1 MALAIGTD
9 IVEIKRIADV
19 VERQGDKFVQRIL
32 CEPELHEYQRLNQD
46 ISYLAKRFAAKE
58 AVAKALGIGIGRG
71 VSFHDIVIV
80 KNTLGAPIVELSGGA
95 LQAMKALNGQQM
107 LLSLSDERHYALAYA
122 MLT

>member
-32 CEPELHEYQRLNQD
+32 CEPEQQEYQRLNHD
-46 ISYLAKRFAAKE
+46 VPYLAKRFAAKE
-58 AVAKALGIGIGRG
+58 AVAKALGTGIGRG
-71 VSFHDIVIV
+71 VSFHDILIV
-80 KNTLGAPIVELSGGA
+80 KNALGAPVVELSGGA
-95 LQAMKALNGQQM
+95 LQAMKALKGQQM
-107 LLSLSDERHYALAYA
+107 LLSLSDERQYALAYA

>member
-32 CEPELHEYQRLNQD
+32 CEPERQEYQRLNYD
-46 ISYLAKRFAAKE
+46 VSYLAKRFAAKE
-58 AVAKALGIGIGRG
+58 AVAKALGTGIGRG
-71 VSFHDIVIV
+71 VSFQEILIV
-80 KNTLGAPIVELSGGA
+80 KNASGAPGVELSGGA
-95 LQAMKALNGQQM
+95 LQVMKALNGQQM